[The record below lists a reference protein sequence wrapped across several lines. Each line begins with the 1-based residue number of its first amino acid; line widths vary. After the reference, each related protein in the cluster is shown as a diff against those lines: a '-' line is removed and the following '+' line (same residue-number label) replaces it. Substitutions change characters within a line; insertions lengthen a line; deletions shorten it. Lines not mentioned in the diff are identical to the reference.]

1 MKVQPS
7 DLELADAFA
16 LLSAC
21 LAPRPVALVSTVSAI
36 GVVNLAPFSNVVPI
50 AARPALLG
58 VVIHPRNGKPKDTL
72 RNILDRGAF
81 VINAVPPDLA
91 GAAVEASADLPP
103 DASEADRT
111 GLAVVPGDRVAA
123 PRLADSPVALEC
135 RLSEIMNPR
144 GCAGALVVGEVVLVH
159 VADALVE
166 GVVPSPDRFRPIGHL
181 GMASG
186 AHVFCTMGPLLRIP
200 PPR

>member
-7 DLELADAFA
+7 DLDRANAFA

-21 LAPRPVALVSTVSAI
+21 LAPRPVALVSTASAA

-50 AARPALLG
+50 AAVPALLG
-58 VVIHPRNGKPKDTL
+58 IVIHPRDGKPKDTL

-81 VINAVPPDLA
+81 VVNAVPAELA
-91 GAAVEASADLPP
+91 GAAVEASADFPP
-103 DASEADRT
+103 DVSEADRT
-111 GLAVVPGDRVAA
+111 GLAMVPGDRVAA

-159 VADALVE
+159 VADALVAD
-166 GVVPSPDRFRPIGHL
+166 GVPAPDRFCPIGHL

-186 AHVFCTMGPLLRIP
+186 AYVFCTMGPLLRIP
-200 PPR
+200 MPR